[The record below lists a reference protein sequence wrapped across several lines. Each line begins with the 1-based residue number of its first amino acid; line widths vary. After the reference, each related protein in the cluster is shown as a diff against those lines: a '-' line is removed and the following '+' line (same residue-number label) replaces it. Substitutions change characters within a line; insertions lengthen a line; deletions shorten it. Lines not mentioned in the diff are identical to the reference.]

1 VRRIATATRVSPIL
15 AIVLATSFATLSAP
29 ALAQVATPASPVT
42 MVRCT
47 ESSDVPCLRAT
58 VPLRPEE
65 ARASNDMAGAS
76 DWKGD
81 IAGLALTGGIA
92 RSTATIAHPLTL
104 LVLVDIS
111 GSMKGEGIEL
121 TRSAL
126 RTFISE
132 LPRSSVRV
140 AVAPFASRNLAPRIR
155 AAVFTD
161 PQSALAQVDA
171 LPQPDGNTGLYSAVE
186 IGSEVVKG
194 ALQGAPKDAWGAL
207 LVITDGRNDVR
218 ATDDPGLLTGASG
231 RDAAV
236 NAVASSGSY
245 LWLVGIG
252 DAPDG
257 VDLEALAGT
266 HGERYL
272 VAEDPLLLHRVF
284 TGIRDALFTTRA
296 LTYPAPTWARARL
309 ARGVSPLTVS
319 RGDGRGCCA
328 AAVAGRW
335 TPPLYALPAYSGV
348 ADSGTVTAQGIT
360 SYERDQP
367 RVDSNVLVFGFFAL
381 VALILWF
388 VLPGMIWPDESVAMA
403 GPPAAKLADS
413 VAAPAQAQRAAPQSA
428 APVQEAA
435 SGGVRRGITE
445 VPPRRPTDVTAATAR
460 RSVK

>member
-1 VRRIATATRVSPIL
+1 MLV
-15 AIVLATSFATLSAP
+15 TSFAMRAR
-29 ALAQVATPASPVT
+29 AQVATTASPVT
-42 MVRCT
+42 IVRCS
-47 ESSDVPCLRAT
+47 ESSDVPCIGAI

-65 ARASNDMAGAS
+65 ARASGDATGAS
-76 DWKGD
+76 DWKGEL
-81 IAGLALTGGIA
+81 AGVPLSGGIA
-92 RSTATIAHPLTL
+92 RSTATIAHPLEL

-111 GSMKGEGIEL
+111 GSMKGAGIEL

-132 LPRSSVRV
+132 LPRTSVRV

-171 LPQPDGNTGLYSAVE
+171 LPQPEGNTGLYSAVE

-218 ATDDPGLLTGASG
+218 ATDDPGLLTGAQG

-236 NAVASSGSY
+236 NAVTSSGSY

-257 VDLEALAGT
+257 ADLQALAGT
-266 HGERYL
+266 NGERYL

-296 LTYPAPTWARARL
+296 LTYPAPIWARTRL
-309 ARGVSPLTVS
+309 ARGVFPLTVS

-328 AAVAGRW
+328 ASVAGRW
-335 TPPLYALPAYSGV
+335 TPPLYALPAFSGV
-348 ADSGTVTAQGIT
+348 ADSGAATAQGIT
-360 SYERDQP
+360 TFEQGQA
-367 RVDSNVLVFGFFAL
+367 RVGSNVLVFGFLAVLAL
-381 VALILWF
+381 VLWF
-388 VLPGMIWPDESVAMA
+388 LLPGMLWPDESVAMA
-403 GPPAAKLADS
+403 GPQAPKLADS
-413 VAAPAQAQRAAPQSA
+413 VAPAVATRAAPKSA
-428 APVQEAA
+428 APEQAVAR
-435 SGGVRRGITE
+435 GGGLRAVTE
-445 VPPRRPTDVTAATAR
+445 VPPRRPTEITGSFAR
-460 RSVK
+460 RAK

>member
-1 VRRIATATRVSPIL
+1 MQIVRSAAIAAVLVALFAMRARAQIATT
-15 AIVLATSFATLSAP
+15 
-29 ALAQVATPASPVT
+29 ASPVT
-42 MVRCT
+42 IVRCS
-47 ESSDVPCLRAT
+47 ESSDVPCIGAI

-65 ARASNDMAGAS
+65 ARASGDAAGAS
-76 DWKGD
+76 DWKGEL
-81 IAGLALTGGIA
+81 AGVPLSGGIA

-111 GSMKGEGIEL
+111 GSMRGAGIEL

-132 LPRSSVRV
+132 LPRTSVRV

-155 AAVFTD
+155 AATFTD

-171 LPQPDGNTGLYSAVE
+171 LPQPEGNTGLYSAVE

-218 ATDDPGLLTGASG
+218 ATDDPGLLTGAQG

-236 NAVASSGSY
+236 TAVASSGSY
-245 LWLVGIG
+245 VWLVGIG

-257 VDLEALAGT
+257 ADLQALAGT
-266 HGERYL
+266 NGERYL

-284 TGIRDALFTTRA
+284 TGIREALFTTRA
-296 LTYPAPTWARARL
+296 LTYPAPIWARTRL
-309 ARGVSPLTVS
+309 ARGLFPLTVS

-335 TPPLYALPAYSGV
+335 TPPLYALPAFSGV
-348 ADSGTVTAQGIT
+348 ADSGAVTAQGIT
-360 SYERDQP
+360 SFEQGQP
-367 RVDSNVLVFGFFAL
+367 RVGSNVLVFGFLAVLAL
-381 VALILWF
+381 VLWF
-388 VLPGMIWPDESVAMA
+388 VLPGMLWPDESVAMA
-403 GPPAAKLADS
+403 GPQAPKLAESVAPAAAS
-413 VAAPAQAQRAAPQSA
+413 RAAPKSA
-428 APVQEAA
+428 APEQAVAR
-435 SGGVRRGITE
+435 GGGLRAVTE
-445 VPPRRPTDVTAATAR
+445 VPPRRPTEITGSFAR
-460 RSVK
+460 RAR